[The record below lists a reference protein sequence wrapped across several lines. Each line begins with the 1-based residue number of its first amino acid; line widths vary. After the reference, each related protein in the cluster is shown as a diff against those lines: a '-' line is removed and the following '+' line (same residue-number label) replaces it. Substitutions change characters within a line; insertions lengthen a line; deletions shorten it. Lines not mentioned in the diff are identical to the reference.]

1 MRRATIC
8 RGSQINLTL
17 SLHLTLPPHG
27 GVLPEGE
34 SNQEDTM
41 KSTEELVQSF
51 VSVWNEKDPRRRS
64 EMVRN
69 LWRADGRHLMGT
81 HDVQGHEGLEQR
93 VAASNQRNVVEKGCV
108 FRPATGI
115 QSLPGVVKF
124 RWDMA
129 RCDTGELI
137 SAGVGF
143 LALDEEQRI
152 ICDHLFTET

>member
-1 MRRATIC
+1 
-8 RGSQINLTL
+8 
-17 SLHLTLPPHG
+17 
-27 GVLPEGE
+27 
-34 SNQEDTM
+34 M

-93 VAASNQRNVVEKGCV
+93 VAASNQRNVVEKGYM

-129 RCDTGELI
+129 RSDTGELI

-152 ICDHLFTET
+152 ISDHLFTET